1 MKFKAGDK
9 VRVSSPELP
18 TDHSKRYQG
27 FRGVVYSVNSHTTAP
42 YPYGVKLYV
51 HGQAKFLNLAED
63 EIEAISAALSDG
75 SDSAVDHPSHYTWLP
90 NGLEVIDLTENLNF
104 NRGNG
109 VKYIVRAGRKD
120 AATEL
125 QDLKKARWYIDR
137 EIQRLN
143 KEQAKASDEHV

>member
-9 VRVSSPELP
+9 VRVSSPKAP
-18 TDHSKRYQG
+18 TDRIKRYQG

-51 HGQAKFLNLAED
+51 NGQAKFLNLAED
-63 EIEAISAALSDG
+63 EIEALSAPVTDG
-75 SDSAVDHPSHYTWLP
+75 GDSAVDHPSHYTWLP

-104 NRGNG
+104 SRGNA
-109 VKYIVRAGRKD
+109 VKYLCRAGRKD

-125 QDLKKARWYIDR
+125 EDLKKARWYIDR
-137 EIQRLN
+137 EIHRLS
-143 KEQAKASDEHV
+143 KEQDK

>member
-1 MKFKAGDK
+1 MKFKTGDK
-9 VRVSSPELP
+9 VRVFSPKLP
-18 TDHSKRYQG
+18 TDRIKRYQG

-51 HGQAKFLNLAED
+51 NGQAKFLNLAED
-63 EIEAISAALSDG
+63 EIEAISAPLSDG
-75 SDSAVDHPSHYTWLP
+75 GNSAVDHPSHYTWLP

-125 QDLKKARWYIDR
+125 EDLKKALWYINR
-137 EIQRLN
+137 EIQRLS
-143 KEQAKASDEHV
+143 KEQAK